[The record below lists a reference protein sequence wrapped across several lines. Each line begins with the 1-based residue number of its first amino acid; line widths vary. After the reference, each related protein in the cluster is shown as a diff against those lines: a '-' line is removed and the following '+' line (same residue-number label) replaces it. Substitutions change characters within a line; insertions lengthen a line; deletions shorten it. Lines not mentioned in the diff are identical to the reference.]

1 MQGVI
6 SPYGRE
12 EVLGWKIQRPR
23 RHEPLKYSL
32 ERNGNGHGLECVVH
46 ERTDTR
52 TRVSQEGLC
61 LVGSPST
68 WVKCMEKEVKILRRL
83 LNKKRYLWAR
93 N

>member
-52 TRVSQEGLC
+52 TRVSQEGALSC
-61 LVGSPST
+61 GVSIHMGQMHGEGSKNSQKAP
-68 WVKCMEKEVKILRRL
+68 
-83 LNKKRYLWAR
+83 
-93 N
+93 